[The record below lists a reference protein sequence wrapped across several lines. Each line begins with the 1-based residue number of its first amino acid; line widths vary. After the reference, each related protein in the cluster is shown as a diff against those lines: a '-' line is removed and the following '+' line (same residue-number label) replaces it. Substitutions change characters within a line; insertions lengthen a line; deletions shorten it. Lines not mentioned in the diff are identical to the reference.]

1 MADPTSADLEARVQE
16 LERRLKR
23 SDPRASMET
32 AFWAVMH
39 NVLPE
44 ETRRHVKAAT
54 REQLLAARAYL
65 DHWIARM
72 DSTAEA
78 AEPALRETIAVE

>member
-1 MADPTSADLEARVQE
+1 MADSTSPELEARVEE
-16 LERRLKR
+16 LERRLR
-23 SDPRASMET
+23 RYDPRASMET

-39 NVLPE
+39 NVLPD
-44 ETRRHVKAAT
+44 ETRRHLKAAT

-72 DSTAEA
+72 DAKSGANA
-78 AEPALRETIAVE
+78 PQVRESIEVE